1 MKCEGE
7 KVYDKPGVCPV
18 CNMHLVPVD
27 KKEKQ
32 AEQAEHHHAIE
43 KPKHDKKAEAE
54 ESEEHSDKTE
64 STPKTGTIFTCPMHP
79 EVKSDKPGS
88 CPKCGMTLISEKPDN
103 SSDEDA
109 YRKML
114 KKFRIALVFTLPLF
128 LIAMSDLIPI
138 LHLESIVS
146 KKILNWIMFGLAT
159 PVVFY
164 SGWEFFV
171 RGWNSVR
178 KWSPNMWTLITIGVG
193 VAYLFSL
200 FGLLFPVFEYI
211 SDVDNRAIGN
221 LCG

>member
-1 MKCEGE
+1 MKVTENNHFICPMKCEGE

-159 PVVFY
+159 PVVFFC
-164 SGWEFFV
+164 GWELFV
-171 RGWNSVR
+171 IGWN
-178 KWSPNMWTLITIGVG
+178 
-193 VAYLFSL
+193 
-200 FGLLFPVFEYI
+200 
-211 SDVDNRAIGN
+211 
-221 LCG
+221 